1 MGRAKG
7 LGQPLTPQLGG
18 AVLPSRASGVSLS
31 LSIPSLP
38 SRVSPSLRPT
48 NSVSQSPSSLDPS
61 HRARLWLQ
69 CPPSFPEAGWAGAG
83 HSSPGTGQGPGAR
96 IKRGVQLLGH
106 VPSKPRSPNHP
117 PSSATAS
124 RPLPPQDSHLLPSF
138 HWHLPPSL
146 LGPGGLRHPR
156 TPGFLPTLHRELR
169 QRRLLSLLPLLTLEK
184 VGEAEGPRAP
194 SDGSFKEQPPPPPSQ
209 LRPPRQV
216 YGAGRVTGQAAGTGW
231 SWWPGQSGAG
241 TREGQEGPTPPLWG
255 FTARGCP
262 TQRSWQLG
270 MPSVRANEEEA
281 IETS

>member
-216 YGAGRVTGQAAGTGW
+216 YGAGRVTGQAAG
-231 SWWPGQSGAG
+231 PAG
-241 TREGQEGPTPPLWG
+241 VGGLARVER
-255 FTARGCP
+255 ARGRGRKGRPLPCGASRLEDAP
-262 TQRSWQLG
+262 HRGPGSWACR
-270 MPSVRANEEEA
+270 PSGQMRKKQ
-281 IETS
+281 